1 MALSATEEDSMMAR
15 RLITLVG
22 TTTALLVVSTAGA
35 SAHECY
41 NASRSATGNAYA
53 VNGQALVSYDELL
66 DLLCPDGDA
75 IVEAAV
81 TANAFETDGI
91 LVNANALMGAGK
103 QVTDGHAI
111 DYLPAWFSESIGAAF
126 GTCFGG

>member
-1 MALSATEEDSMMAR
+1 MTG

-22 TTTALLVVSTAGA
+22 TTAALMMVGVSGA

-41 NASRSATGNAYA
+41 NASRSDTGNANA

-66 DLLCPDGDA
+66 ELLCPEGDA
-75 IVEAAV
+75 IVETAV
-81 TANAFETDGI
+81 AANAFDTEGI
-91 LVNANALMGAGK
+91 LVNSNALMGAGK
-103 QVTDGHAI
+103 QETDGQAI
-111 DYLPAWFSESIGAAF
+111 DYLPDWFSASIGAAF

>member
-1 MALSATEEDSMMAR
+1 MTR

-22 TTTALLVVSTAGA
+22 TTTALLALGTTGA

-41 NASRSATGNAYA
+41 NASRSATGNAHA
-53 VNGQALVSYDELL
+53 VNGQALVSYAELL
-66 DLLCPDGDA
+66 GLLCPAGDA

-81 TANAFETDGI
+81 AANAFETDGI
-91 LVNANALMGAGK
+91 LVNSNALMGAGK
-103 QVTDGHAI
+103 QATDGHAI
-111 DYLPAWFSESIGAAF
+111 DYLPSWFSASIGAAF

>member
-1 MALSATEEDSMMAR
+1 MTR

-22 TTTALLVVSTAGA
+22 TITALMLMSVAGA

-41 NASRSATGNAYA
+41 NASRSDTGNAHA

-66 DLLCPDGDA
+66 QLLCPEGAA

-81 TANAFETDGI
+81 AENAFDTDGI
-91 LVNANALMGAGK
+91 LVNSNALMGAGK
-103 QVTDGHAI
+103 QATDGHAI
-111 DYLPAWFSESIGAAF
+111 DYLPPWFSEAIGEAF
-126 GTCFGG
+126 GICFGG

>member
-1 MALSATEEDSMMAR
+1 MMTR

-22 TTTALLVVSTAGA
+22 TTTALVMLGATGA

-41 NASRSATGNAYA
+41 NASRSDTGNAHA
-53 VNGQALVSYDELL
+53 VNGQGLSSYGELL
-66 DLLCPDGDA
+66 DLLCPAGEA

-81 TANAFETDGI
+81 AANAFDTDGI
-91 LVNANALMGAGK
+91 LVNTHALMGAGR
-103 QVTDGHAI
+103 QATDGRAI
-111 DYLPAWFSESIGAAF
+111 DYLPDWFSASIGAAF

>member
-1 MALSATEEDSMMAR
+1 MIRRGVTLLGTTIALLLLSAT
-15 RLITLVG
+15 
-22 TTTALLVVSTAGA
+22 GA

-41 NASRSATGNAYA
+41 NASRSATGNANA

-66 DLLCPDGDA
+66 GLLCPAGAA

-81 TANAFETDGI
+81 TANEFDTDGI
-91 LVNANALMGAGK
+91 LVNSNALMGAGK
-103 QVTDGHAI
+103 QATDGHAI
-111 DYLPAWFSESIGAAF
+111 DYLPGWFSESIGIAF

>member
-1 MALSATEEDSMMAR
+1 MTR

-22 TTTALLVVSTAGA
+22 TITALLMLSVTGA

-41 NASRSATGNAYA
+41 NASRSATGNANA

-66 DLLCPDGDA
+66 ALLCPAGAA

-81 TANAFETDGI
+81 TANAFDTDGI
-91 LVNANALMGAGK
+91 LVNSNALMGAGK
-103 QVTDGHAI
+103 HATDGHAI
-111 DYLPAWFSESIGAAF
+111 DYLPGWLSESIGAAF

>member
-1 MALSATEEDSMMAR
+1 MIRRAVTLLGTTIALLILSAT
-15 RLITLVG
+15 
-22 TTTALLVVSTAGA
+22 GA

-41 NASRSATGNAYA
+41 NASRSATGNAHA

-66 DLLCPDGDA
+66 GLLCPAGAA

-81 TANAFETDGI
+81 TANEFDTDGI
-91 LVNANALMGAGK
+91 LVNSNALMGAGK
-103 QVTDGHAI
+103 QATDGHAI
-111 DYLPAWFSESIGAAF
+111 DYLPGWFSESIDTAF

>member
-1 MALSATEEDSMMAR
+1 MIRRGITLVATTMALLILSATA
-15 RLITLVG
+15 
-22 TTTALLVVSTAGA
+22 A

-41 NASRSATGNAYA
+41 NASRSETGNAHA

-66 DLLCPDGDA
+66 GLLCPDGAA

-81 TANAFETDGI
+81 TENAFDTDGI
-91 LVNANALMGAGK
+91 LVNSNALMGAGK
-103 QVTDGHAI
+103 QATDGHAI
-111 DYLPAWFSESIGAAF
+111 DYLPGWFSESIGAAF

>member
-1 MALSATEEDSMMAR
+1 MLR
-15 RLITLVG
+15 RGITLVA
-22 TTTALLVVSTAGA
+22 TTTALLILSATGA

-41 NASRSATGNAYA
+41 NASRSATGNAHA

-66 DLLCPDGDA
+66 DLLCPDGAA

-81 TANAFETDGI
+81 TANAFDTDGI
-91 LVNANALMGAGK
+91 LVNSNALMGAGK
-103 QVTDGHAI
+103 QATDGHAI
-111 DYLPAWFSESIGAAF
+111 DYLPGWFSESIGTAF